1 MVARSL
7 RQALASVLALGLLK
21 LCKSGGAGQVSLSD
35 GDEDG
40 EVDLVQHYGFASVP
54 PDGTGAVVLRILGR
68 RIVVAERGKAAD
80 IPSVPKGGAC
90 LFAGSG
96 CYIMVNPGG
105 TVHIQT
111 TGGLTFDGDLT
122 VDGKIEASGEVTAM
136 KGTAP
141 VNLST
146 HKHPTGVG
154 PSGPP
159 TPGP

>member
-80 IPSVPKGGAC
+80 IPSVPKAATSWSISARSTSRR
-90 LFAGSG
+90 LA
-96 CYIMVNPGG
+96 
-105 TVHIQT
+105 
-111 TGGLTFDGDLT
+111 
-122 VDGKIEASGEVTAM
+122 ASRSRAI
-136 KGTAP
+136 
-141 VNLST
+141 
-146 HKHPTGVG
+146 
-154 PSGPP
+154 
-159 TPGP
+159 